1 MFELPIF
8 PLNTV
13 LFPGM
18 PLRLHIFEDRYK
30 MMIQRALTTNQT
42 FGVTLIK
49 TGEEAGGPVANPYMT
64 GCTARV
70 VQVEP
75 AANDTFNM
83 TVIGDERF
91 RILRMGLEE
100 PYLTAYVES
109 APLLS
114 HHSMEV
120 VRGVHVL
127 RKRMARY
134 LAYIG
139 RYLNQNEEGPSAEPE
154 LDLTQM
160 QLPEDPMMLI
170 YLSAAL
176 LQIPANEKQPLL
188 EVDTLI
194 NLLEQVQR
202 LYRRE
207 LSLLPS
213 LSTVTEEQARTSAWA
228 N

>member
-1 MFELPIF
+1 M
-8 PLNTV
+8 
-13 LFPGM
+13 GM
-18 PLRLHIFEDRYK
+18 
-30 MMIQRALTTNQT
+30 
-42 FGVTLIK
+42 V
-49 TGEEAGGPVANPYMT
+49 
-64 GCTARV
+64 
-70 VQVEP
+70 
-75 AANDTFNM
+75 
-83 TVIGDERF
+83 
-91 RILRMGLEE
+91 E

-120 VRGVHVL
+120 VRGVHGL
-127 RKRMARY
+127 RQRMTHYLALMARY
-134 LAYIG
+134 I
-139 RYLNQNEEGPSAEPE
+139 NQNEENPGTDPE

-188 EVDTLI
+188 EADKLVD
-194 NLLEQVQR
+194 LLEHVQR

-213 LSTVTEEQARTSAWA
+213 LSSVSEEQARTSAWA